1 MAARRRKKKA
11 NFIDDMAELP
21 WQVNAVVM
29 VVAFFGI
36 KYIPPLID
44 AQSIVMRGL
53 LTAAPNF
60 APLVAFIFLV
70 PTVMSATSAYKAR
83 KSYPP
88 VYPVSM
94 KVKKPSG
101 RSGPPD
107 PWAQQQPV
115 GKELVFPADERQLSP
130 GTSDGLQELESL
142 REAEGYHEPQKP
154 QSISLDLIWKIEW
167 KRFEELCRAY
177 LEVKGGRAETTKIGP
192 DGGVD
197 INLFKDKSDKPF
209 AIVQCKAWNAYKV
222 GVKPVRELFG
232 VMAAEGVSTGIF
244 MNTGSYTRE
253 AVAFAKGKKLL
264 LISGEDLVKSILEMP
279 DEIQSKLLQVATE
292 GDYTTPTCPRCDT
305 KLTLKKVSSGKNAGN
320 EFWGCRSYPRCRV
333 TLKYKPEMA

>member
-1 MAARRRKKKA
+1 MAARRRKK
-11 NFIDDMAELP
+11 NTHFFDDMAELP
-21 WQVNAVVM
+21 WQVNAAIT
-29 VVAFFGI
+29 VVAFLGL
-36 KYIPPLID
+36 KYLPFFID
-44 AQSIVMRGL
+44 LKSPMLHGAMSGL
-53 LTAAPNF
+53 SSL
-60 APLVAFIFLV
+60 APLVGFMFLV
-70 PTVMSATSAYKAR
+70 PTVMSAVSAYKER

-88 VYPVSM
+88 VYPASM
-94 KVKKPSG
+94 RVKKPSG
-101 RSGPPD
+101 RSGLLD
-107 PWAQQQPV
+107 PWVQQQPV
-115 GKELVFPADERQLSP
+115 KIEPVSP
-130 GTSDGLQELESL
+130 SRESQVSSETSDGLQELESL
-142 REAEGYHEPQKP
+142 REAERYHEPQKP

-197 INLFKDKSDKPF
+197 INLFKGKSDKPF
-209 AIVQCKAWNAYKV
+209 AIVQCKAWNTYKV

-292 GDYTTPTCPRCDT
+292 GDFTTPTCPRCDT

-320 EFWGCRSYPRCRV
+320 EFWGCKSYPRCRII
-333 TLKYKPEMA
+333 LKYKPEMV